1 MTTHQTVDTK
11 EKILEVARVLF
22 ADKGFD
28 GTSVR
33 DIAKLAEVNVA
44 SVNYHFDSKENLFH
58 EILLKGHGECA
69 KGIKEYYEQEKPDLE
84 NLIVYVFRYFLE
96 RSPDLVSIFK
106 MMMAQQT
113 PKNLISKGTEDEAF
127 GPPGGKVIADC
138 IVKEVGRIVQDE
150 DLHWGVKV
158 LFSHV
163 VHLTIISACCMKEND
178 LPYSSPADIE
188 KGIRRLTKVVVQEL
202 STSSI

>member
-1 MTTHQTVDTK
+1 MTNQTVDTK

-33 DIAKLAEVNVA
+33 DIAKAAEVNVA

-58 EILLKGHGECA
+58 EILMKGHTECA
-69 KGIKEYYEQEKPDLE
+69 DGIKEFYETKNPNLE
-84 NLIVYVFRYFLE
+84 EMIVYVFHYFLE

-106 MMMAQQT
+106 MMMSQQT
-113 PKNLISKGTEDEAF
+113 PKSLISKGTEDETF

-138 IVKEVGRIVQDE
+138 IIKEVGRVVNDE
-150 DLHWGVKV
+150 DLHWGVKA

-163 VHLTIISACCMKEND
+163 VHLTIISACCIREND

-188 KGIRRLTKVVVQEL
+188 KGIRRLSKIVIQEL
-202 STSSI
+202 RTSSM

>member
-1 MTTHQTVDTK
+1 MTNQTVDTK

-33 DIAKLAEVNVA
+33 DIAKATEVNVA

-58 EILLKGHGECA
+58 EILMKGHTECA
-69 KGIKEYYEQEKPDLE
+69 HGIKEFYETKNPNLE
-84 NLIVYVFRYFLE
+84 EMIVYVFHYFLE

-106 MMMAQQT
+106 MMMSQQT
-113 PKNLISKGTEDEAF
+113 PKSLISKGTEDETF

-138 IVKEVGRIVQDE
+138 IIKEVGRVVNDE
-150 DLHWGVKV
+150 DLYWGVKA

-163 VHLTIISACCMKEND
+163 VHLTIISACCVHEND

-188 KGIRRLTKVVVQEL
+188 KGIRRLSKIVIQEL
-202 STSSI
+202 RTSSM